1 VRFVLEGNREMPNNV
16 VLIHGAFCGGWC
28 FADMMPVLAQRG
40 WSCQAPDLPYHVPG
54 PTLPPDPRL
63 ATQSITDYTR
73 DMEAFVRRLPAPP
86 VIVGHS
92 MGGLIAQQL
101 AAQGLARALVL
112 LAPGAP
118 WGVLPSTQA
127 EMALAKGLM
136 QASPF
141 WDKALNPSFEVA
153 KGDSLASLDPQAQR
167 RIFDMFSAESGLAL
181 FELFFWMFDLQRA
194 TAVDAAK
201 VTCPVLVVSGAD
213 DKVIS
218 PVTGRKV
225 AELYANAT
233 FWEDP
238 GRGHFLIMEEGA
250 VPLANRC
257 AGWMAEV
264 TK

>member
-1 VRFVLEGNREMPNNV
+1 MTKNV
-16 VLIHGAFCGGWC
+16 VFIHGAFCGGWC
-28 FADMMPVLAQRG
+28 FADIMPAFAQRG
-40 WSCQAPDLPYHVPG
+40 WACQAPDLPFHVSG
-54 PTLPPDPRL
+54 PARAPDPQL
-63 ATQSITDYTR
+63 AKQSITDYTR
-73 DMEAFVRRLPAPP
+73 DMAEFVARFPEPP

-92 MGGLIAQQL
+92 MGALIGQQL
-101 AAQGLARALVL
+101 AAKGLARALVL
-112 LAPGAP
+112 LAPVSP

-127 EMALAKGLM
+127 EMTLAKGLM

-141 WDKALNPSFEVA
+141 WNKALNPSFEVA

-181 FELFFWMFDLQRA
+181 FELFFWMFDQQRA

-201 VTCPVLVVSGAD
+201 VTCPVLVVSGSD

-225 AELYANAT
+225 AALYANAT
-233 FWEDP
+233 FEEDA

-250 VPLANRC
+250 AKLAARC
-257 AGWMAEV
+257 ADWVGKV
-264 TK
+264 TN